1 MSSLYGCFL
10 PLLPEPADIL
20 DAACGSGRDARA
32 FATLGHEGTAFDAS
46 PALVALAEH
55 HVGQTVHC
63 LRFQDISWQD
73 AFDGIWAC
81 ASLPYV
87 PAAKL
92 PVVMRRLR
100 RALKPGGVLYASFKS
115 TAAASAST
123 TAGVSAIWGFWP
135 KLPNMFSSPNLTV
148 WAKNP

>member
-1 MSSLYGCFL
+1 MQLAQRDYRLLRVERRAVLRRDLQSQRVFALW
-10 PLLPEPADIL
+10 LLPT
-20 DAACGSGRDARA
+20 AAARAGRHSRCSRGAGRDARA
-32 FATLGHEGTAFDAS
+32 VATLGHEGTAFDAS

-63 LRFQDISWQD
+63 LRFQDISRQD

-100 RALKPGGVLYASFKS
+100 RALKPGVVL
-115 TAAASAST
+115 
-123 TAGVSAIWGFWP
+123 
-135 KLPNMFSSPNLTV
+135 
-148 WAKNP
+148 